1 MVADRDGVP
10 IISVGTLE
18 NAQAAAGMATTFSMS
33 ADQAS
38 KLRIG
43 TCKTIVHM
51 YTDHVVVHISYL
63 PLVISIFGTSECN
76 IGLALDLAD
85 EIRSVLSTLHTQ
97 LSATLDMQ

>member
-1 MVADRDGVP
+1 
-10 IISVGTLE
+10 
-18 NAQAAAGMATTFSMS
+18 
-33 ADQAS
+33 
-38 KLRIG
+38 
-43 TCKTIVHM
+43 M